1 MKYHI
6 YIFIL
11 LLFGLVACQD
21 DDSVSFDVEISKDNI
36 RFKSA
41 PGGAV
46 MYYSLPISDDV
57 FGLQIRYRDARG
69 VEVVKRSSYVG
80 DSLIIDGFNKAE
92 KNVPAL
98 VSLID
103 RSNNESKTI
112 DVTFDTD
119 ESATYSFFNNVEVL
133 PYWEGFQVRYGGIS
147 QASGMV
153 HVMYLGTN
161 PLTQKLDTVLLES
174 YPILSNGD
182 TLNFILQQDWS
193 KTSIVLR
200 TEDYRGYRVR
210 QEVWEDVEIHS
221 IEKMTLTESNFINK
235 NEVSMENEKEK
246 IGAKYLFD
254 RDTKGEQRWK
264 AGVVPD
270 LYSFIGGPNIQNK
283 SMIFDLE
290 AEKVPALVR
299 IYAAL
304 KNNLGWPLYS
314 TQYTSSVYSWFKGV
328 YDDKL
333 PCAVTLYGSN
343 DKDSENWTELG
354 SYSEDPETYPKDRWS
369 ERCNYGN
376 KDFKGYL
383 TEDEM
388 AAANPAFVDIQLPC
402 SEYLKAYR
410 YIKLVIKDLFKYVFF
425 SGKVP
430 VISVLNTPQYVA
442 IQELEIY
449 VKKD

>member
-11 LLFGLVACQD
+11 LLFSLGACQD
-21 DDSVSFDVEISKDNI
+21 DDNVSFDVEISKENI

-46 MYYSLPISDDV
+46 MYYSLPVSDDV
-57 FGLQIRYRDARG
+57 FGLQIRYHDARG
-69 VEVVKRSSYVG
+69 IEVVKRSSYVG
-80 DSLIIDGFNKAE
+80 DSLVIDGFNKAE
-92 KNVPAL
+92 RNVPAQ
-98 VSLID
+98 VSLVD

-112 DVTFDTD
+112 DVSFDTE

-133 PYWEGFQVRYGGIS
+133 PYWEGFQVRYGGMS

-161 PLTQKLDTVLLES
+161 PLTQKLDTVLLKS

-182 TLNFILQQDWS
+182 TLNFILQQDWD

-210 QEVWEDVEIHS
+210 QEIWEDIEIHS
-221 IEKMTLTESNFINK
+221 IEKMPLTEDNFINRS
-235 NEVSMENEKEK
+235 EVSMENEKEK

-254 RDTKGEQRWK
+254 GDTKGEQRLL

-290 AEKVPALVR
+290 TEKVPALVR

-304 KNNLGWPLYS
+304 KSLGWPLYS

-343 DKDSENWTELG
+343 DRSSDNWTKLG
-354 SYSEDPETYPKDRWS
+354 SFSEDPEAYPKERWS
-369 ERCNYGN
+369 AYCNDGYR
-376 KDFKGYL
+376 DFKGYL
-383 TEDEM
+383 TEDELNE
-388 AAANPAFVDIQLPC
+388 ANPAFVDIELPC
-402 SEYLKAYR
+402 GDDLQAYR
-410 YIKLVIKDLFKYVFF
+410 YIKLVVDDLFKYVYF
-425 SGKVP
+425 SGSIP
-430 VISVLNTPQYVA
+430 ITTVINTPQYVA

>member
-1 MKYHI
+1 MKYHL
-6 YIFIL
+6 FIL
-11 LLFGLVACQD
+11 LLLGLGACQD
-21 DDSVSFDVEISKDNI
+21 GDNVSFDVEISKENI
-36 RFKSA
+36 RFESA

-46 MYYSLPISDDV
+46 MYYSLPVNDDV
-57 FGLQIRYRDARG
+57 FGLQIRYHDARG

-92 KNVPAL
+92 KNVPAQ
-98 VSLID
+98 VSLVD
-103 RSNNESKTI
+103 RSNNESKTV
-112 DVTFDTD
+112 DVTFDTE
-119 ESATYSFFNNVEVL
+119 ESATYSFFNDVEVL
-133 PYWEGFQVRYGGIS
+133 PYWKGFQVRYGGKS

-161 PLTQKLDTVLLES
+161 PLTQKLDTVLLKS

-182 TLNFILQQDWS
+182 TLNFVLQQDWD

-210 QEVWEDVEIHS
+210 QEIWEDVEIHS
-221 IEKMTLTESNFINK
+221 IEKMALTENNFINRS
-235 NEVSMENEKEK
+235 ELSMENEKEK

-254 RDTKGEQRWK
+254 GDTKGEQRLK
-264 AGVVPD
+264 TGVVPD

-283 SMIFDLE
+283 RMIFDLKS
-290 AEKVPALVR
+290 EKVPALVR

-304 KNNLGWPLYS
+304 KSLEWPLYS
-314 TQYTSSVYSWFKGV
+314 TQYASSVYQWFRGV

-343 DKDSENWTELG
+343 EKDSDNWTKLG
-354 SYSEDPETYPKDRWS
+354 SFSEDPETYPKDRWS
-369 ERCNYGN
+369 EFCNDGN
-376 KDFKGYL
+376 DDFKGYL
-383 TEDEM
+383 TEDEIT
-388 AAANPAFVDIQLPC
+388 AANPAYVDIQLPC
-402 SEYLKAYR
+402 SEDLKAYR
-410 YIKLVIKDLFKYVFF
+410 YIKLVVDDLFKFVYF

-430 VISVLNTPQYVA
+430 ITTVVNTPQYVA